1 MRNKITD
8 NTEFIKP
15 SEELRE
21 SKKFTFKEIIG
32 GEILT
37 RNFFVKQLPFFLFIV
52 LLILTYIANRN
63 SAEKSA
69 RRLVTVQQE
78 NKRLRSR
85 YISTSFELM
94 NMSKQS
100 EVAKSLNSRGLDI
113 KESLEPPKKIIMTR
127 D

>member
-1 MRNKITD
+1 MKNSKRD

-21 SKKFTFKEIIG
+21 SKKFTFREIIG

-37 RNFFVKQLPFFLFIV
+37 RNFFVKQLPFFLFVV
-52 LLILTYIANRN
+52 LLIFTYIANRN
-63 SAEKSA
+63 GAEKTV
-69 RRLVTVQQE
+69 RRSVIMQQE
-78 NKRLRSR
+78 NKRLRAR

-100 EVAKSLNSRGLDI
+100 EVAKDLKNRGLNL
-113 KESLEPPKKIIMTR
+113 KESLEPPKKIIITK

>member
-1 MRNKITD
+1 MRNTITD

>member
-1 MRNKITD
+1 MRNTITD

-69 RRLVTVQQE
+69 RRLVTVRQE